1 MDAAAVELDFR
12 AQRGL
17 AIVKDKGAQIR
28 QIVEDK
34 YLVPSQ
40 TLTSSGYVVDVTA
53 ASCTC
58 PDYAE
63 LGGVG
68 REHRCKHLWAVLYV
82 RREVTMPDGSVVVSK
97 KKVVLDRRDFRKY
110 NPGQREETPR
120 ARVLLKALYDG
131 IVPPPYRGN
140 GRPCSP
146 LNDVLFGATMKVWNK
161 LSARRAEGDATEWR
175 KLGYVKCVP
184 HFNTILNLMEDPTI
198 TPLLQ
203 VLIMETAA
211 PLVAFEKEQAYAADG
226 TGFATGVYGSYCEH
240 KHGVT
245 KQKKHRHYIKTHVI
259 AGTYTHAV
267 TYVAPTDGRVSD
279 MEMLPE
285 LVQQMAKRFPVKE
298 VSADKGYLSK
308 MNAQIIASCGAV
320 PYIMFRDNSTGTKG
334 PEGWNT
340 MWHSFSGDREEY
352 LRHYHRRSNV
362 ETVFHMVKAKFG
374 ERLLMRTRTA
384 QFNEVLL
391 KYVCHNISC
400 LAMAFKTLGID
411 PKFERIF
418 AEAGRP

>member
-1 MDAAAVELDFR
+1 MDAKAVDLDFR

-17 AIVKDKGAQIR
+17 AIVKDKGTQIR

-40 TLTSSGYVVDVTA
+40 TLASGGYVVDVTA

-58 PDYAE
+58 PDWAE

-68 REHRCKHLWAVLYV
+68 RDHRCKHLWSVLILTHRV
-82 RREVTMPDGSVVVSK
+82 VMPDGTTVVSE

-110 NPGQREETPR
+110 NPAQREETPR
-120 ARVLLKALYDG
+120 ARLLLKSLYEG
-131 IVPPPYRGN
+131 VVQPPYQGN
-140 GRPCSP
+140 GRPSLP
-146 LNDVLFGATMKVWNK
+146 LSDVLFGASMKVWGK
-161 LSARRAEGDATEWR
+161 LSARRAEGDAQEWK
-175 KLGYVKCVP
+175 KLGYVQKVP
-184 HFNTILNLMEDPTI
+184 HFNSILNFMDDPTV

-226 TGFATGVYGSYCEH
+226 TGFATGVYGTWSEN
-240 KHGVT
+240 KHGVP
-245 KQKKHRHYIKTHVI
+245 KEKKHRKYIKTHVI

-267 TYVAPTDGRVSD
+267 TYVAPTDGHVSD
-279 MEMLPE
+279 MDMLPE

-308 MNAQIIASCGAV
+308 LNAEIIAKCGAV
-320 PYIMFRDNSTGTKG
+320 PYIMFRDNSTGTRG
-334 PEGWNT
+334 PEGWNS
-340 MWHSFSGDREEY
+340 MWHSFSGDRDEY

-374 ERLLMRTRTA
+374 ERLMMRTRTA

-400 LAMAFKTLGID
+400 LAMAFKTLGLD

-418 AEAGRP
+418 ADAGRL